1 MKRAHHRLRRFA
13 AILIGIVFLVSGLLK
28 IADPV
33 GTMLIVTE
41 YFKFFHL
48 GFLLP
53 IAKGTGIVLALAE
66 TLTGIALITGV
77 LRETAA
83 VATWIL
89 LGFFTLVTLILWIFN
104 PVMDCGCFGEAIHLS
119 HAQSFWKNVILLVLA
134 CIAFLPMKDFG
145 EPKPLKRVAAALS
158 ALSVLVAVIYSNT
171 HLPLADFTAFDW
183 GAELFASLDD
193 DVEADNHYKAA
204 FIYEK
209 DGRQGSFFLENLP
222 DSSWTFVKVDTV
234 FQEGPVPGKEH
245 PILGFRDAEG
255 EYQDHL
261 AAEGKVVVLSV
272 YDPAKAPWERIGKH
286 YRAAV
291 EAGARPLL
299 LVASSTEEVDSF
311 GIPIDLTVYYADYKT
326 LITLNRS
333 NGGGSYFCE
342 GELIDKWASRD
353 FPKDLAGELAADPV
367 DLSTN
372 RIIKRRIQAQGFGL
386 YLAAILMLL

>member
-1 MKRAHHRLRRFA
+1 MNSTHHRLRRFA

-41 YFKFFHL
+41 YFKFFRL
-48 GFLLP
+48 AFLVPL
-53 IAKGTGIVLALAE
+53 AKGTGVVLAITE

-77 LRETAA
+77 LRKAAA
-83 VATWIL
+83 VVTWVL
-89 LGFFTLVTLILWIFN
+89 LGCFTLITLLLWIFN

-119 HAQSFWKNVILLVLA
+119 HAQSFWKNVILMALA
-134 CIAFLPMKDFG
+134 CLAFLPMKDFG
-145 EPKPLKRVAAALS
+145 TPKPLKRVAAALG
-158 ALSVLVAVIYSNT
+158 ALSVLAAVVYSNT
-171 HLPLADFTAFDW
+171 HLPLMDFTAFDW
-183 GAELFASLDD
+183 GAELFASLEDE
-193 DVEADNHYKAA
+193 VEADNHFKAS

-222 DSSWTFVKVDTV
+222 DSTWTFVKVDTV
-234 FQEGPVPGKEH
+234 FQEGPAAGKDH

-255 EYQDHL
+255 EYQDQL
-261 AAEGKVVVLSV
+261 AARGKVVVLSV
-272 YDPAKAPWERIGKH
+272 YDPAKAPWERIRKH
-286 YRAAV
+286 YQAIE
-291 EAGARPLL
+291 EAGAQPLL
-299 LVASSTEEVDSF
+299 LVASSTEEVDAF

-342 GELIDKWASRD
+342 GELIDKWASRG
-353 FPKDLAGELAADPV
+353 FPKELSQELAADPV

-372 RIIKRRIQAQGFGL
+372 RIIRRRIQAQGFCL
-386 YLAAILMLL
+386 YLAAVLMLL

>member
-1 MKRAHHRLRRFA
+1 MISAHHRLRRFA
-13 AILIGIVFLVSGLLK
+13 AILIGIVFLISGLLK

-48 GFLLP
+48 AFLIP

-66 TLTGIALITGV
+66 TLTGVALISGV
-77 LRETAA
+77 LRKTAA

-119 HAQSFWKNVILLVLA
+119 HAQSFWKNVILLALA
-134 CIAFLPMKDFG
+134 CVAFLPMKDFG
-145 EPKPLKRVAAALS
+145 EPKPLKRVAAALG
-158 ALSVLVAVIYSNT
+158 ALSALVAVIYSNT
-171 HLPLADFTAFDW
+171 HLPLMDFTAFDW
-183 GAELFASLDD
+183 GTELLASLDD
-193 DVEADNHYKAA
+193 DEEADNHYKAA

-209 DGRQGSFFLENLP
+209 DGRQGSFFLNNLP
-222 DSSWTFVKVDTV
+222 DSTWTFVKVDTV
-234 FQEGPVPGKEH
+234 FQEGPATGKEH
-245 PILGFRDAEG
+245 PVLGFRDAEG
-255 EYQDHL
+255 EYQDQL
-261 AAEGKVVVLSV
+261 AAEGKAVVLSV
-272 YDPAKAPWERIGKH
+272 YNPAKAPWERIRKH
-286 YRAAV
+286 YQAIEA
-291 EAGARPLL
+291 AGARPLL

-311 GIPIDLTVYYADYKT
+311 GIPIDLMVYYADYKT

-342 GELIDKWASRD
+342 GELIDKWASRG
-353 FPKDLAGELAADPV
+353 FPKDLAAELAADPV

-372 RIIKRRIQAQGFGL
+372 RIIRRRIQAQGFCL
-386 YLAAILMLL
+386 YLAAVLMLL